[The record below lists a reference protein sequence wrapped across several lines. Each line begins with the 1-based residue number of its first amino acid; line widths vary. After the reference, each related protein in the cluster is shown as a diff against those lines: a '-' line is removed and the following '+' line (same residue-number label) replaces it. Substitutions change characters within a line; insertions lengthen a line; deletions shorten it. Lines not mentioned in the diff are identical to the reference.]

1 MSKSKVTLSLD
12 QELLGAVD
20 TAVKRELADSR
31 SAVVE
36 EAIRLWQLE
45 QKRRWVERG
54 TEAYYRAQTA
64 AEQREDRAW
73 AKLSSRTAK
82 RLWED

>member
-12 QELLGAVD
+12 QGLLGAVD
-20 TAVKRELADSR
+20 EAVKHTLADSR

-45 QKRRWVERG
+45 QRRRRLEQG
-54 TEAYYRAQTA
+54 IEAYYQAQTP

-73 AKLSSRTAK
+73 DRVAGRHAKD
-82 RLWED
+82 LWED